1 MQKKVIV
8 KTDEYLESERQWLI
22 KQKRLAA
29 DSFYSDRLKRVD
41 NLIYRLGKHKYTLN
55 IAYDD
60 REDLLSHIEEK
71 IYAQHPY
78 TIFDKLNRK
87 ER

>member
-1 MQKKVIV
+1 MEKEKL
-8 KTDEYLESERQWLI
+8 DQWLI
-22 KQKRLAA
+22 KQKQLTG

-41 NLIYRLGKHKYTLN
+41 NLIYRLGRYKYTLTVS
-55 IAYDD
+55 YDD
-60 REDLLSHIEEK
+60 REDLLSHVEEK

-78 TIFDKLNRK
+78 TIFDKLKQK